1 MKTYYIDFA
10 LTTPNA
16 LEMKVHHYFPKA
28 MCRARILGATDD
40 YFEFTVF
47 GVADLAQLERIV
59 GAYVQGEQSPYRLQK
74 MRLFVNRQYA
84 QK

>member
-28 MCRARILGATDD
+28 ICRAKVLGATDD

-47 GVADLAQLERIV
+47 GVKDLAQLERIV
-59 GAYVQGEQSPYRLQK
+59 GAYVQGE
-74 MRLFVNRQYA
+74 
-84 QK
+84 